1 VILPRCSREEARLA
15 AEAIADEVRN
25 HRSETEPVT
34 VSIGV
39 AMFGDDPRTS
49 VATVV
54 SEADAAMYG
63 AKDDGRDAVRIFDP
77 VPLRGDVSGQ
87 G

>member
-1 VILPRCSREEARLA
+1 VQRAAVGDRRIAGLA
-15 AEAIADEVRN
+15 N
-25 HRSETEPVT
+25 
-34 VSIGV
+34 G
-39 AMFGDDPRTS
+39 FGDDPRTS

-87 G
+87 D